1 MSKWLCDPDF
11 PHHFSAFQWHSL
23 FKIRSEDLPCL
34 LPAFQTYLG
43 SRARDP
49 NHYTRAWQ
57 TCLLRADSYLGFVGH
72 VASVAAT
79 QLCFCSIE
87 QTQPMRMWLCS
98 SKKDRQQASRVGPSF
113 KIPALNHQ
121 GRSLQSSSIIQWLSG
136 HESEQTPGVSG
147 GQRSLADCSP
157 WGSRESDMT

>member
-34 LPAFQTYLG
+34 LSAFQTYLG

-87 QTQPMRMWLCS
+87 QSKTQVPINKHCLCFQVINA
-98 SKKDRQQASRVGPSF
+98 KNNTKNF
-113 KIPALNHQ
+113 LEC
-121 GRSLQSSSIIQWLSG
+121 L
-136 HESEQTPGVSG
+136 
-147 GQRSLADCSP
+147 
-157 WGSRESDMT
+157 